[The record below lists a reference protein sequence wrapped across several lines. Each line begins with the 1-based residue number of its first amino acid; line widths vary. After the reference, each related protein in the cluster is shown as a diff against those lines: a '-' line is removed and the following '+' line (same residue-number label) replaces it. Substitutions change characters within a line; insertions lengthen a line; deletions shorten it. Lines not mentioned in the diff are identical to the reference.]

1 MCACAAA
8 AALTLRLTGCWLVV
22 DEAGVVVDEVVVFVE
37 LVDEDE
43 PRRLRVVRNML
54 TWDCCGVE
62 DDAEVVLL
70 LSSANAAP
78 ALFGVSSATDDTA
91 DD

>member
-22 DEAGVVVDEVVVFVE
+22 DEVAGVVVVDDEVVVFVE

-54 TWDCCGVE
+54 TCDCCGVLV
-62 DDAEVVLL
+62 ALVL
-70 LSSANAAP
+70 LSSANAF
-78 ALFGVSSATDDTA
+78 ALLGVSSGTDDTV